1 MPLEHDVSSLV
12 SFLKRIPA
20 VVGAIGS
27 GTFDNGNWWT
37 KFTIDIDHPQA
48 WNVVQELG
56 YVLNYLSVNERLPT
70 APAKPR
76 LRASYQD
83 SSGLTIGA
91 CQATFHK
98 TGTKVPSA
106 ALGLGLVCSLMTRW
120 RTVEAAALVARF
132 GRQLNPLLGLTQKLI
147 PSNLRFDQPS

>member
-70 APAKPR
+70 VFMPVSPPPYANGPACEFLSWVIESKDPDFTPETCVEWLHTR
-76 LRASYQD
+76 LPNPVNDLIQWPSDAEE
-83 SSGLTIGA
+83 
-91 CQATFHK
+91 QA
-98 TGTKVPSA
+98 
-106 ALGLGLVCSLMTRW
+106 
-120 RTVEAAALVARF
+120 
-132 GRQLNPLLGLTQKLI
+132 
-147 PSNLRFDQPS
+147 

>member
-70 APAKPR
+70 VFMPVSPPPYANGPACEFLSWVIESKDPDFTPGTCVEWLHTR
-76 LRASYQD
+76 LPNPVNDLIQWPSDAEE
-83 SSGLTIGA
+83 
-91 CQATFHK
+91 QA
-98 TGTKVPSA
+98 
-106 ALGLGLVCSLMTRW
+106 
-120 RTVEAAALVARF
+120 
-132 GRQLNPLLGLTQKLI
+132 
-147 PSNLRFDQPS
+147 